1 MPNGFS
7 PPVKSGV
14 FSKGAQNDRLRSDR
28 GLIKN
33 FMEEKIFE
41 SVSFQEAKDIIDNVA
56 NHVVLDVREE
66 DEYYTG
72 HAENAVNFPVDAIDE
87 VSAEELIHDKDTAVL
102 TYCRS
107 GSRARLAA
115 ERLHSL
121 GYRKI
126 YVIGSLVG
134 WPYPLD
140 YD

>member
-1 MPNGFS
+1 MPKDFRRLNIGRI
-7 PPVKSGV
+7 
-14 FSKGAQNDRLRSDR
+14 SKESVEGSAASRSRSDES
-28 GLIKN
+28 
-33 FMEEKIFE
+33 FMEEKAFKN
-41 SVSFQEAKDIIDNVA
+41 VSFQEAKDIIDNVV
-56 NHVVLDVREE
+56 NHVLLDVREE

-87 VSAEELIHDKDTAVL
+87 ASAEELIHDKDTAIL

-107 GSRARLAA
+107 GNRARLAA